1 MGKKK
6 RSMPQVNSTS
16 SADMAFMLLLFF
28 MLTTSMDTDMGMPRR
43 LPPPPDKSVQQ
54 TDPELKIKK
63 RNILQIMINTHNQI
77 LCGGEYIEIRQL
89 KDRVKAFIQNE
100 NDDEKLPEKNDV
112 EVPYFGT
119 MRVTDRHVISLQ
131 NDRGTSYQAY
141 VDVQNELAAAYTEL
155 RNDVSRNKW
164 GRNYADLTEEQQE
177 AVQKIYGQ
185 KISEAEPKNYG
196 DKK

>member
-28 MLTTSMDTDMGMPRR
+28 MLTTSMDTDMGMPRK
-43 LPPPPDKSVQQ
+43 LPPPPDKSIQVQ
-54 TDPELKIKK
+54 TDLKIKK

-89 KDRVKAFIQNE
+89 KDKVKAFIQNE
-100 NDDEKLPEKNDV
+100 TNDENMPEKVPTDV
-112 EVPYFGT
+112 PLFGT
-119 MRVTDRHVISLQ
+119 MDITSNHVISLQ
-131 NDRGTSYQAY
+131 NDRGTAYQAY

-164 GRNYADLTEEQQE
+164 GKNFADLTEDLQE
-177 AVQKIYGQ
+177 IVQKIYPQ